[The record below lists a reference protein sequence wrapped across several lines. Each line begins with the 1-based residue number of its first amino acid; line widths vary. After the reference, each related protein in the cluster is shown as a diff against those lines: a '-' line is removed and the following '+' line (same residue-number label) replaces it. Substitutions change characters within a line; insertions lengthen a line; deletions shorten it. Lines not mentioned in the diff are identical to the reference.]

1 MVSIVL
7 KESWYFK
14 KFNPTLSQNLETNI
28 ADFEKTHKEDL
39 SRVRMEQWKSLV
51 TQQEENRKKLLYEY
65 SKQEKLEADF
75 EDLQKTMN
83 Q

>member
-1 MVSIVL
+1 
-7 KESWYFK
+7 
-14 KFNPTLSQNLETNI
+14 
-28 ADFEKTHKEDL
+28 
-39 SRVRMEQWKSLV
+39 MEQWKSLV

-65 SKQEKLEADF
+65 SKQEKLEADL